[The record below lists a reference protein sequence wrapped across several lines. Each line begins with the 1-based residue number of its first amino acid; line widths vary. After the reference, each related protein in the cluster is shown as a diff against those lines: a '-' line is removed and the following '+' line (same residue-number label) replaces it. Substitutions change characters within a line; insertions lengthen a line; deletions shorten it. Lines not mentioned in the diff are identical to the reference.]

1 VADLHAA
8 GQELPWPCTAD
19 SDPDLFLLE
28 GEVALIAEVLGEGG
42 EILSRRTLATWVAP
56 ARLPAPDGSQVR
68 LRFRLKVVR
77 AAELWAPPAGGEP
90 PAALVALPLAAP
102 FPPAAAPLPHP
113 AAALTIGAAD
123 ADPVPVMVNWLA
135 ARCGT
140 TARTLREP
148 PADPHARLRALLE
161 AADLIV
167 RPVRL
172 EADDLL
178 RDCGDLVLL
187 GADGPLLLL
196 SQPGGYAL
204 RDPRQPRRAPRPL
217 RSVEIARWTFPLPA
231 LSVQSALSRQARS
244 ARDLVRFSYGPASH
258 PAAVL
263 IAATALGLGIGFLL
277 AVGREVGAARW
288 IAGLGGVGALFGLG
302 LALVSD
308 RLRPALITALLST
321 LLGLLL
327 PTVNTLLTNVAL
339 PEKDTALM
347 VQMGALLLVAAL
359 ADVALRWTESRTL
372 VTVQQQGG
380 QRLQLAALQRLLS
393 LPTGFFRRY
402 RVGDLS
408 LRFGALSELQEQ
420 LQSLL
425 SGGALQAL
433 LSGVFLLF
441 MLRISV
447 PLTALALLLA
457 AVLVGSTVW
466 IGRGAM
472 RLERRREEQEG
483 EANSRNLE
491 LIGNVAKLRLAGV
504 EEAAARHWWA
514 PYRAGIDTGYA
525 VEERTALAGLFT
537 TLLPSVGTLLL
548 FLVITRLVA
557 DAGRNPTLAVPNVG
571 ELLGFFSA
579 FATFLGAVAS
589 SAGLL
594 IQAFE
599 LPVLLERARPLLE
612 AQPESAEAGL
622 DPGPLR
628 GALALDGVSFRYG
641 ESGPWLLDDLTL
653 AIRPGEFVAVV
664 GPTGSGKST
673 LVRLLL
679 GLERP
684 VAGRVLVDGR
694 PLERLRIDLV
704 RRQIGVVP
712 QNIVLLA
719 GSLQEVIA
727 GGSDLS
733 LEEAWSAAEQA
744 AVAEDIR
751 ALPMG
756 MHTLLPEGGGSLS
769 GGQRQRL
776 AIARALARRP
786 RALIFDEATSALD
799 NRSQAR
805 VSRSLHALGLTRL
818 VIAHR
823 LSTVRHADRIVVLE
837 AGRIVQEGRFAEL
850 IAQSGPFAAL
860 MRRQLAADPSPL
872 P

>member
-1 VADLHAA
+1 
-8 GQELPWPCTAD
+8 
-19 SDPDLFLLE
+19 
-28 GEVALIAEVLGEGG
+28 
-42 EILSRRTLATWVAP
+42 
-56 ARLPAPDGSQVR
+56 
-68 LRFRLKVVR
+68 
-77 AAELWAPPAGGEP
+77 
-90 PAALVALPLAAP
+90 
-102 FPPAAAPLPHP
+102 
-113 AAALTIGAAD
+113 
-123 ADPVPVMVNWLA
+123 
-135 ARCGT
+135 
-140 TARTLREP
+140 
-148 PADPHARLRALLE
+148 
-161 AADLIV
+161 
-167 RPVRL
+167 
-172 EADDLL
+172 
-178 RDCGDLVLL
+178 
-187 GADGPLLLL
+187 
-196 SQPGGYAL
+196 
-204 RDPRQPRRAPRPL
+204 
-217 RSVEIARWTFPLPA
+217 
-231 LSVQSALSRQARS
+231 
-244 ARDLVRFSYGPASH
+244 
-258 PAAVL
+258 VL

-288 IAGLGGVGALFGLG
+288 IAGLGGVGALFGMG

-347 VQMGALLLVAAL
+347 VQMGALLLVAAV

-372 VTVQQQGG
+372 VTVQQRGG

-441 MLRISV
+441 MLRINV
-447 PLTALALLLA
+447 PLTGLALLLA

-557 DAGRNPTLAVPNVG
+557 EAGRNPALAVPNVG

-628 GALALDGVSFRYG
+628 GALALEGVSFRYG
-641 ESGPWLLDDLTL
+641 DDGPRVLDDLSL

-679 GLERP
+679 GLEQP
-684 VAGRVLVDGR
+684 DAGRVLVDGR

-712 QNIVLLA
+712 QNTALLA

-744 AVAEDIR
+744 AVADDIR

-756 MHTLLPEGGGSLS
+756 MHTVVPEGGGSLS

-786 RALIFDEATSALD
+786 RALILDEATSALD

-805 VSRSLHALGLTRL
+805 VSRSLQALGLTRL

-837 AGRIVQEGRFAEL
+837 SGRIVQEGRFAEL
-850 IAQSGPFAAL
+850 VAQPGPFAAL
-860 MRRQLAADPSPL
+860 MRRQLAADPSPS

>member
-1 VADLHAA
+1 MADLHAA

-28 GEVALIAEVLGEGG
+28 GEVALIAEDLGEGG

-102 FPPAAAPLPHP
+102 FPPAAAPLPRP
-113 AAALTIGAAD
+113 AAAPRVDAAA
-123 ADPVPVMVNWLA
+123 ADPVPVVVKWLA

-172 EADDLL
+172 EADDLQ

-231 LSVQSALSRQARS
+231 LSVQSALPRQARS

-372 VTVQQQGG
+372 VTVQQRGG

-393 LPTGFFRRY
+393 LPTTFFSRY

-504 EEAAARHWWA
+504 EDAAARHWWA

-537 TLLPSVGTLLL
+537 TLLPSIGTLLL

-557 DAGRNPTLAVPNVG
+557 EAGRNQALSMPNAG

-712 QNIVLLA
+712 QNTVLLA

-805 VSRSLHALGLTRL
+805 VSRSLQALGLTRL

>member
-1 VADLHAA
+1 MADLHPA

-28 GEVALIAEVLGEGG
+28 GEVALIAEELGEGG

-56 ARLPAPDGSQVR
+56 ARLPAPDGCQAR

-77 AAELWAPPAGGEP
+77 AAELWAPPAGGEL

-102 FPPAAAPLPHP
+102 VPPAAAPPVP
-113 AAALTIGAAD
+113 AA
-123 ADPVPVMVNWLA
+123 ADPVPALVKWLT

-140 TARTLREP
+140 TARALREP

-172 EADDLL
+172 EPDDLR

-196 SQPGGYAL
+196 SQPRGYSL

-217 RSVEIARWTFPLPA
+217 RAAEIARWTFPLPA
-231 LSVQSALSRQARS
+231 LSVQPALPRQTRS
-244 ARDLVRFSYGPASH
+244 ASDLVRFSYGPASH

-347 VQMGALLLVAAL
+347 VQMGALLLIAAL
-359 ADVALRWTESRTL
+359 ADVALGWTESRTL
-372 VTVQQQGG
+372 VTVQQRGG

-457 AVLVGSTVW
+457 AVLVGSTVL

-504 EEAAARHWWA
+504 EEAAAHHWWA

-548 FLVITRLVA
+548 FLVITHLVA
-557 DAGRNPTLAVPNVG
+557 EAGRNPALAVPNVG

-641 ESGPWLLDDLTL
+641 ESGPWVLDDLTL

-712 QNIVLLA
+712 QNTVLLA

>member
-1 VADLHAA
+1 MADPLPA
-8 GQELPWPCTAD
+8 GQECPWPRPSPA
-19 SDPDLFLLE
+19 DPDLFLLE
-28 GEVALIAEVLGEGG
+28 GEVALIAEDLGEGG
-42 EILSRRTLATWVAP
+42 EILSRRTLASWVAP
-56 ARLPAPDGSQVR
+56 ARLPAPDGPQAR
-68 LRFRLKVVR
+68 RRFRLKVVR
-77 AAELWAPPAGGEP
+77 AAELWAPPADGEP
-90 PAALVALPLAAP
+90 PAALAALPHAALPLAAP
-102 FPPAAAPLPHP
+102 VPPAGAAG
-113 AAALTIGAAD
+113 AAGAAD
-123 ADPVPVMVNWLA
+123 PEPVLVNWLA

-140 TARTLREP
+140 TARALREP

-172 EADDLL
+172 EPADLR

-196 SQPGGYAL
+196 SQPRGYAL

-217 RSVEIARWTFPLPA
+217 RPAAIARWTFPLPA
-231 LSVQSALSRQARS
+231 LSVQPALPRQARS

-347 VQMGALLLVAAL
+347 VQMGALLLVAAV

-372 VTVQQQGG
+372 VTVQQRGG

-408 LRFGALSELQEQ
+408 LRFGALAELQEQ

-504 EEAAARHWWA
+504 EEAAARHWWG

-557 DAGRNPTLAVPNVG
+557 EAGRNPALAVPNVG

-628 GALALDGVSFRYG
+628 GALELEGVAFRYG
-641 ESGPWLLDDLTL
+641 DDGPWVLDGLTL

-712 QNIVLLA
+712 QNTALLA

-744 AVAEDIR
+744 AVADDIR

-786 RALIFDEATSALD
+786 RALILDEATSALD

-805 VSRSLHALGLTRL
+805 VSRSLQALGLTRL

-850 IAQSGPFAAL
+850 VAQPGPFAAL
-860 MRRQLAADPSPL
+860 MQRQLAADPSPS

>member
-1 VADLHAA
+1 VVADSPPSDHPAGREVAWPHAA
-8 GQELPWPCTAD
+8 C
-19 SDPDLFLLE
+19 DPELFLLA
-28 GEVALIAEVLGEGG
+28 GEVVLIAETLSDRE
-42 EILSRRTLATWVAP
+42 EILERSSLGSWSAP
-56 ARLPAPDGSQVR
+56 ARLPAAEACAGV
-68 LRFRLKVVR
+68 RFRLKVVR
-77 AAELWAPPAGGEP
+77 AATLWSAPAGSDLPAELAALP
-90 PAALVALPLAAP
+90 PAAPIA
-102 FPPAAAPLPHP
+102 AAAPASAAPASAPEPMDPLPV
-113 AAALTIGAAD
+113 L
-123 ADPVPVMVNWLA
+123 VRWLA
-135 ARCGT
+135 TRCGT
-140 TARTLREP
+140 TARALREP
-148 PADPHARLRALLE
+148 PAEPQARLRALLE

-172 EADDLL
+172 EPHDLR

-187 GADGPLLLL
+187 GPDGPLLLL
-196 SQPGGYAL
+196 SQPRGYVL
-204 RDPRQPRRAPRPL
+204 RDPRQPRRAARPL
-217 RSVEIARWTFPLPA
+217 RSAAIARWTFPLQA
-231 LSVQSALSRQARS
+231 LSVQPALPRQARS

-308 RLRPALITALLST
+308 RLRPALVTALLST

-327 PTVNTLLTNVAL
+327 PMVNTLLTNVAL

-347 VQMGALLLVAAL
+347 MQMGVLLVVAAL
-359 ADVALRWTESRTL
+359 ADGALRWTESRTL
-372 VTVQQQGG
+372 ESVQQRGG

-420 LQSLL
+420 LQALL

-441 MLRISV
+441 MLRISA

-457 AVLVGSTVW
+457 VLLMASTVW

-504 EEAAARHWWA
+504 EEAAARHWWG
-514 PYRAGIDTGYA
+514 PYRAGIETGYA
-525 VEERTALAGLFT
+525 VEERTALAGLFSI
-537 TLLPSVGTLLL
+537 LLPSVGTLLL

-557 DAGRNPTLAVPNVG
+557 EAGRNPALAVPNVG

-594 IQAFE
+594 VQAFE

-612 AQPESAEAGL
+612 AQPESAEAGI

-641 ESGPWLLDDLTL
+641 ASGPWVLEDLTL
-653 AIRPGEFVAVV
+653 AISPGEFVAVV

-684 VAGRVLVDGR
+684 DAGRVLVDGR
-694 PLERLRIDLV
+694 PLERLRIDRV

-712 QNIVLLA
+712 QTTALLA

-727 GGSDLS
+727 GGGDLS
-733 LEEAWSAAEQA
+733 LEGAWSAAEQA
-744 AVAEDIR
+744 AVADDIR

-776 AIARALARRP
+776 AIARALARQP
-786 RALIFDEATSALD
+786 RVLILDEATSALD

-805 VSRSLHALGLTRL
+805 VSRSLQALGLTRL

-837 AGRIVQEGRFAEL
+837 AGRIVQEGRYAEL
-850 IAQSGPFAAL
+850 IGQPGPFAAL
-860 MRRQLAADPSPL
+860 MRRQLAAEASPPS
-872 P
+872 

>member
-1 VADLHAA
+1 MADLHAA
-8 GQELPWPCTAD
+8 GQELPWPCTAN

-28 GEVALIAEVLGEGG
+28 GEVALIAEDLGEGG

-196 SQPGGYAL
+196 SQPDGYAL

-217 RSVEIARWTFPLPA
+217 RSIEIARWTFPLPA
-231 LSVQSALSRQARS
+231 LSVQSALPRQARS

-258 PAAVL
+258 PAGML

-347 VQMGALLLVAAL
+347 LQMGALLLVAAL

-393 LPTGFFRRY
+393 LPTAFFSRY

-525 VEERTALAGLFT
+525 LEERTALAGLFT

-557 DAGRNPTLAVPNVG
+557 EAGRNQALSVPNVG

-712 QNIVLLA
+712 QNTVLLA

-805 VSRSLHALGLTRL
+805 VSRSLKALGLTRL

-860 MRRQLAADPSPL
+860 MQRQLAADPSPL

>member
-1 VADLHAA
+1 
-8 GQELPWPCTAD
+8 
-19 SDPDLFLLE
+19 
-28 GEVALIAEVLGEGG
+28 
-42 EILSRRTLATWVAP
+42 
-56 ARLPAPDGSQVR
+56 
-68 LRFRLKVVR
+68 
-77 AAELWAPPAGGEP
+77 
-90 PAALVALPLAAP
+90 LV
-102 FPPAAAPLPHP
+102 
-113 AAALTIGAAD
+113 T
-123 ADPVPVMVNWLA
+123 WLA

-172 EADDLL
+172 EADDLR

-196 SQPGGYAL
+196 SQPDGYAL

-217 RSVEIARWTFPLPA
+217 RSIEIARWTFPLPA
-231 LSVQSALSRQARS
+231 LSVQSALPRQARS

-258 PAAVL
+258 PAGML

-347 VQMGALLLVAAL
+347 LQMGALLLVAAL

-372 VTVQQQGG
+372 VTVQQRGG

-393 LPTGFFRRY
+393 LPTAFFSRY

-433 LSGVFLLF
+433 LSGIFLLF

-457 AVLVGSTVW
+457 AVLVGGTVW

-557 DAGRNPTLAVPNVG
+557 EAGRNQALSVPNVG

-712 QNIVLLA
+712 QNTVLLA

-805 VSRSLHALGLTRL
+805 VSRSLKALGLTRL